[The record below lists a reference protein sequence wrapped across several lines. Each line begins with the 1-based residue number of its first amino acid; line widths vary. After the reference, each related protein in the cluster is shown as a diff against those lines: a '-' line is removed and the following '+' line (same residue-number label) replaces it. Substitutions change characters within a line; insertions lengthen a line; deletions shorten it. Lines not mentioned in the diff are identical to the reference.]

1 MAAEVNEQLLDE
13 RLAEL
18 EKARAW
24 SPRLVSKLESHIRS
38 ADEEGLFRV
47 NPFTFAREKN
57 LKETEIIDLFLYAV
71 RFENGF
77 IPRIEFYAIDHAR
90 SHAVHKLDRAEIFL
104 FAVDADGREIV
115 G

>member
-24 SPRLVSKLESHIRS
+24 SPRLLSLESHIRS

-57 LKETEIIDLFLYAV
+57 LKETEALISSV
-71 RFENGF
+71 RHLLG
-77 IPRIEFYAIDHAR
+77 
-90 SHAVHKLDRAEIFL
+90 L
-104 FAVDADGREIV
+104 
-115 G
+115 